1 MDKQLITEIENDKQ
15 RTHDSY
21 IVEILDDLISVYK
34 RKSQKDVVIYIKDRL
49 IKIEMGLGF
58 EKSKGMMVTKIM
70 DVEDRAKALQRI
82 EESINDMMKQKII
95 YSKYLRKHQVTTK

>member
-1 MDKQLITEIENDKQ
+1 MDKQLIMEIENDKQ

-70 DVEDRAKALQRI
+70 DVDDRAKALQRI
-82 EESINDMMKQKII
+82 EKSINDMMKQKII
-95 YSKYLRKHQVTTK
+95 YSKYLRKHQVKTK

>member
-70 DVEDRAKALQRI
+70 DVDDMAKALQRI
-82 EESINDMMKQKII
+82 EKSINDMMKQKII
-95 YSKYLRKHQVTTK
+95 YSKYLRKHQVKTK

>member
-1 MDKQLITEIENDKQ
+1 MDKQLIMEIENDKQ
-15 RTHDSY
+15 RTHDGY

-34 RKSQKDVVIYIKDRL
+34 RKSQKDVAIYIKDRL
-49 IKIEMGLGF
+49 INIEMGLGF
-58 EKSKGMMVTKIM
+58 EKSKGMMVSKIM

>member
-15 RTHDSY
+15 RTHDGY

-49 IKIEMGLGF
+49 INIEMGLGF
-58 EKSKGMMVTKIM
+58 EKSKGMMVAKIM
-70 DVEDRAKALQRI
+70 DVEERAKALQRI
-82 EESINDMMKQKII
+82 EKSINDMMKQKII
-95 YSKYLRKHQVTTK
+95 YSKYLRKHQVKTK